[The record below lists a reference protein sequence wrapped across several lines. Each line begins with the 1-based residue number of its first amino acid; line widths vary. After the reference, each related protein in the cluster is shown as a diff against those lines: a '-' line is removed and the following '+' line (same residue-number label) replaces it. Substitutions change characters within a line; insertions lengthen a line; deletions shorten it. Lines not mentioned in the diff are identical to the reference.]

1 MLTGTGRSSVREKKE
16 KTQTQKRTPQPQDFA
31 HKGEFGALD
40 LVEDMN
46 PL

>member
-1 MLTGTGRSSVREKKE
+1 MLTGTGRSSVRKKR
-16 KTQTQKRTPQPQDFA
+16 KKQTQKRTPQPQDFA

>member
-1 MLTGTGRSSVREKKE
+1 MLTGTGRSSVCKKE
-16 KTQTQKRTPQPQDFA
+16 KTQTQKRTLQPQDFA
-31 HKGEFGALD
+31 HKGVFGALD